1 MKWRN
6 TLILVFVLL
15 ALAAYVFF
23 VERDREP
30 PSTAGESP
38 TPGVRVVELD
48 ATKVVRFEIRG
59 AISSTVLVRGEMGAP
74 WKLEAPVAD
83 EADDA
88 RVSRAVERLTDLT
101 ARRVISETGES
112 PETFGLAEPQME
124 ITVTTADGQERRLFI
139 GGETPQGSA
148 YYVQRPGE
156 PTIYLIQTSIVAEIQ
171 RFAETPPVKPTPTA
185 TWTPLPTVEP
195 IPTMTPTLAE

>member
-6 TLILVFVLL
+6 TLILVFVLF

-30 PSTAGESP
+30 RSTAEESP

-59 AISSTVLVRGEMGAP
+59 MASSILLVRGEQGMP
-74 WKLEAPVAD
+74 WMLEAPVAD
-83 EADDA
+83 EADDG

-101 ARRVISETGES
+101 ARRVISETEES
-112 PETFGLAEPQME
+112 LESFGLADPQTE
-124 ITVTTADGQERRLFI
+124 ITLTTADGQERRLFI

-171 RFAETPPVKPTPTA
+171 RFVETPPVKPTPTA
-185 TWTPLPTVEP
+185 TWTPIPTVEP
-195 IPTMTPTLAE
+195 ISTVTPTLAE